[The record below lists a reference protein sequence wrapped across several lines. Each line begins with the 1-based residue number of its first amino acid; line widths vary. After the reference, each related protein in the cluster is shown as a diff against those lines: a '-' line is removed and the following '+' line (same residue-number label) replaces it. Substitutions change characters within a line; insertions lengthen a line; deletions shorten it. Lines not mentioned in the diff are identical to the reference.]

1 MKIRLAAYLQPD
13 SIVDGEGIRTVI
25 WFQGCLHNCV
35 GCHNPETHDLN
46 GGFSVNI
53 DNILKD
59 KDNYLMEMD
68 KLMKETGVKRFIF
81 AVTDIIKNGSYI
93 LYDNK
98 SEDVVKKAFNIK
110 KIEQGVFLKGVVSRK
125 QQIVPAV
132 LDAID

>member
-1 MKIRLAAYLQPD
+1 MKLNVEKFGLEMFKSGSSLEGMTYEEVLEMD
-13 SIVDGEGIRTVI
+13 SKTFKSGDEEFTISQAFTLD
-25 WFQGCLHNCV
+25 
-35 GCHNPETHDLN
+35 
-46 GGFSVNI
+46 I

-93 LYDNK
+93 LYDSK

-110 KIEQGVFLKGVVSRK
+110 KVEEGVFLKDVVSRK